1 MTTETDDPAFWL
13 ARAKAARDMAEQ
25 LLDEEMRDILGE
37 IAKAYE
43 RVAGYVSRGS
53 NELVVN

>member
-13 ARAKAARDMAEQ
+13 ARAKAAREMAQ
-25 LLDEEMRDILGE
+25 QVLDEEMRDILGE

-43 RVAGYVSRGS
+43 RVAGHVSHGS
-53 NELVVN
+53 NESVVN